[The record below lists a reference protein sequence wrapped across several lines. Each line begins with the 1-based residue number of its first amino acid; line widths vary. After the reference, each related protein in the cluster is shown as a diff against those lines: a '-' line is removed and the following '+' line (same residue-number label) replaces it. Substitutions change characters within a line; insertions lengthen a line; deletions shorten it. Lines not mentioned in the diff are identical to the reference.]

1 MHLHFS
7 KIDPKVSGKFK
18 LKKPLKQKKIIGLK
32 NTNLEENTQNFEN
45 ESGDLILYNQKFI
58 KTTDSELKEIAT
70 KLETQ
75 KKEENTQI
83 DKINKEEFGI
93 LDAYIDAYPTIANE
107 DKKMILKRML
117 YSSSDYKKEN
127 IETLKEILEKL
138 MYIIWTTTLKLLRV
152 SFIE

>member
-93 LDAYIDAYPTIANE
+93 LDAYIDAYPTMANE

-117 YSSSDYKKEN
+117 YSSLDYKKEN

>member
-1 MHLHFS
+1 MHFS

-93 LDAYIDAYPTIANE
+93 LDAYIDAYPTMANE

-117 YSSSDYKKEN
+117 YSSLDYKKEN

>member
-1 MHLHFS
+1 M
-7 KIDPKVSGKFK
+7 
-18 LKKPLKQKKIIGLK
+18 
-32 NTNLEENTQNFEN
+32 EENTQNFEN

-93 LDAYIDAYPTIANE
+93 LDAYIDAYPTMANE

-117 YSSSDYKKEN
+117 YSSLDYKKEN
-127 IETLKEILEKL
+127 IDTLKEILEKL
-138 MYIIWTTTLKLLRV
+138 MYNLDNDPKIAAGFLYR
-152 SFIE
+152 E

>member
-1 MHLHFS
+1 MHFS